1 MQTLLNLLA
10 GVSLLVWGTHIV
22 RTGILRVYGGPLR
35 RLLRSSVEN
44 RVAAFFAGVGVTGL
58 IQSSTAT
65 ALIVA
70 AFAGQGLIGTAP
82 ALAVMLGADVGTSLV
97 TLVLSFDLSWLA
109 PFLIFVGVVLFLGW
123 QSATIGR
130 FGRILIGLG
139 LIVFALQWIG
149 VAARPVVE
157 AAGVK
162 VIFASLTGDLL
173 LDMLVAALL
182 TMLCYSSLAVVLL
195 LAAFA
200 SLKVI
205 SLPVA
210 LGLVLGANLGSG
222 ILGMLSTL
230 RSPPEA
236 RRVTLGN
243 FLFKLIGCALLMPAV
258 GSIEGWIDGMQLDP
272 AREVVLF
279 HLIFNAGLAL
289 LFIFFTA
296 PIARVAERL
305 LPSRPLADD
314 PSKPRHLDPSALDT
328 PALAISCA
336 AREALRIGDIIEQM
350 LNGMLTVLRT
360 NDRAL
365 AERLR
370 KMDDIVDDL
379 YTAVKL
385 YLTQISREA
394 LEPAEG
400 RRWADIVSFTI
411 NMEQVGDIVERIIT
425 DVEDKKIDK
434 GRNFSEA
441 GMAEICDLHARLI
454 ANLRLGLAVFLNG
467 ELKSAQ
473 ELLAQKVLFRD
484 LERAYADSHLERL
497 TSQTAESIETSSLHL
512 DLISDLKRINSHICS
527 IAYPILE
534 QAGVLAKTRLKEPE
548 PQRAPGRARGHAG
561 AGPNGRNANGKPAN
575 GKATNGEP
583 EPPDWP
589 KRKPRSA

>member
-22 RTGILRVYGGPLR
+22 RTGILRMYGGSLR
-35 RLLRSSVEN
+35 RLLRHSVNN
-44 RVAAFFAGVGVTGL
+44 RGAAFFAGVGVTGL

-97 TLVLSFDLSWLA
+97 TVILAFDLSWLA
-109 PFLIFVGVVLFLGW
+109 PLLIFVGVVLFLAW
-123 QSATIGR
+123 QADPIGR

-139 LIVFALQWIG
+139 LIIFALQWIS
-149 VAARPVVE
+149 VAAKPVVQ

-182 TMLCYSSLAVVLL
+182 TILCYSSLAVVLL
-195 LAAFA
+195 VAALA
-200 SLKVI
+200 SLHVI
-205 SLPVA
+205 ALPVA

-222 ILGMLSTL
+222 LLGMLSTL

-243 FLFKLIGCALLMPAV
+243 FLFKLIGCIVLMPMV
-258 GSIEGWIDGMQLDP
+258 GHAEGLIGGLALD
-272 AREVVLF
+272 AAHEVVLF
-279 HLIFNAGLAL
+279 HFAFNVVLAL
-289 LFIFFTA
+289 AFIFFTA

-305 LPSRPLADD
+305 LPTRPVTSD
-314 PSKPRHLDPSALDT
+314 PAKPRHLDPSALTT
-328 PALAISCA
+328 PGLAISCA
-336 AREALRIGDIIEQM
+336 AREALRIGDVIEEM
-350 LNGMLTVLRT
+350 LNGMLTVLKT

-370 KMDDIVDDL
+370 KMDDIVDEL

-394 LEPAEG
+394 LEENEG

-411 NMEQVGDIVERIIT
+411 NMEQVGDIIERIIT

-441 GMAEICDLHARLI
+441 GMMEICDLHARLL
-454 ANLRLGLAVFLNG
+454 ANLRLGLAVFLDG
-467 ELKSAQ
+467 ELKGAQ

-497 TSQTAESIETSSLHL
+497 TSQTVESIETSSLHI
-512 DLISDLKRINSHICS
+512 DLISDMKRINSHICS

-534 QAGVLAKTRLKEPE
+534 KAGVLAKTRLKEPVDN
-548 PQRAPGRARGHAG
+548 
-561 AGPNGRNANGKPAN
+561 AGPARSRRESDSVVGNGETANGGWQN
-575 GKATNGEP
+575 RN
-583 EPPDWP
+583 
-589 KRKPRSA
+589 PRST

>member
-1 MQTLLNLLA
+1 
-10 GVSLLVWGTHIV
+10 
-22 RTGILRVYGGPLR
+22 
-35 RLLRSSVEN
+35 
-44 RVAAFFAGVGVTGL
+44 
-58 IQSSTAT
+58 
-65 ALIVA
+65 
-70 AFAGQGLIGTAP
+70 
-82 ALAVMLGADVGTSLV
+82 MLGADVGTSLV
-97 TLVLSFDLSWLA
+97 TVVLSFDLSWLA
-109 PFLIFVGVVLFLGW
+109 PLLIFVGVVLFLAR
-123 QSATIGR
+123 QADTIGR

-139 LIVFALQWIG
+139 LIIFALQWIG

-205 SLPVA
+205 ALPVA

-222 ILGMLSTL
+222 LLGMLSTL

-243 FLFKLIGCALLMPAV
+243 FLFKLIGCLLLMPVV
-258 GSIEGWIDGMQLDP
+258 GHVEGWIEGMQLDP

-279 HLIFNAGLAL
+279 HLVLQRRARAGCSSSS
-289 LFIFFTA
+289 
-296 PIARVAERL
+296 PRRSRGS
-305 LPSRPLADD
+305 PSGCSRRGPRPTIPA
-314 PSKPRHLDPSALDT
+314 KPRHLDPSALDT

-336 AREALRIGDIIEQM
+336 AREALRIGDVIEQM

-411 NMEQVGDIVERIIT
+411 NMEQVGDIIERIIT

-454 ANLRLGLAVFLNG
+454 ANLRLGLAVFLDG
-467 ELKSAQ
+467 DLKAAQ

-497 TSQTAESIETSSLHL
+497 TSQTVESIETSSLHL

-548 PQRAPGRARGHAG
+548 PPRPHGRARAH
-561 AGPNGRNANGKPAN
+561 GPTARTASRADADPA
-575 GKATNGEP
+575 KA
-583 EPPDWP
+583 DWQ
-589 KRKPRSA
+589 KRKPHSA

>member
-22 RTGILRVYGGPLR
+22 RTSILRLYGGDLR
-35 RLLRSSVEN
+35 RVLRRSVAH
-44 RVAAFFAGVGVTGL
+44 RMSAFLAGLGVTGL

-82 ALAVMLGADVGTSLV
+82 ALSVMLGADVGTALV
-97 TLVLSFDLSWLA
+97 TLVLSFELSWLS
-109 PFLIFVGVVLFLGW
+109 PFLIFVGVVLFLSR
-123 QSATIGR
+123 QNARIGR

-139 LIVFALQWIG
+139 LIMFALQWIS
-149 VAARPVVE
+149 VAAKPVVQ

-182 TMLCYSSLAVVLL
+182 TVLCYSSLAVVLL

-200 SLKVI
+200 GLQVL

-210 LGLVLGANLGSG
+210 LGMVLGANLGSG
-222 ILGMLSTL
+222 LLGMLSTL
-230 RSPPEA
+230 RATPEA

-243 FLFKLIGCALLMPAV
+243 FLFKLIGCVLLVPFV
-258 GSIEGWIDGMQLDP
+258 HHIEGWIEDLALDG
-272 AREVVLF
+272 ASEVVLF
-279 HLIFNAGLAL
+279 HLAFNVLLAL
-289 LFIFFTA
+289 LLLGLTER
-296 PIARVAERL
+296 IARVAERL
-305 LPSRPLADD
+305 LPSKPATDD
-314 PSKPRHLDPSALDT
+314 PAKPRYLDPSALDT
-328 PALAISCA
+328 PALAISNA
-336 AREALRIGDIIEQM
+336 AREALRIGDVIEEM
-350 LNGMLTVLRT
+350 LAGMLAVLRT

-370 KMDDIVDDL
+370 REDDVVDEL

-385 YLTQISREA
+385 YLTQVSREA
-394 LEPAEG
+394 LDEKEG

-411 NMEQVGDIVERIIT
+411 NMEQIGDIIDRIIA
-425 DVEDKKIDK
+425 DLEDKKIDK

-454 ANLRLGLAVFLNG
+454 ANLRLGLSVFLNG
-467 ELKSAQ
+467 DLKSAQ

-484 LERAYADSHLERL
+484 LERAYANSHLARL
-497 TSQTAESIETSSLHL
+497 AGNSADSIETSSLHL
-512 DLISDLKRINSHICS
+512 DLIADLRRINSHICS

-534 QAGVLAKTRLKEPE
+534 QAGVLARTRLK
-548 PQRAPGRARGHAG
+548 APDA
-561 AGPNGRNANGKPAN
+561 
-575 GKATNGEP
+575 
-583 EPPDWP
+583 EPPVESPLADDATWP
-589 KRKPRSA
+589 KNKPKTA

>member
-22 RTGILRVYGGPLR
+22 RTGILRLYGGDLR
-35 RLLRSSVEN
+35 RVLRRSISN
-44 RVAAFFAGVGVTGL
+44 RISAFFAGLGVTAL

-82 ALAVMLGADVGTSLV
+82 ALSVMLGADVGTALV

-109 PFLIFVGVVLFLGW
+109 PLLIFVGVVSFLTM
-123 QSATIGR
+123 QATRVGR

-139 LIVFALQWIG
+139 LIMFALQWIS
-149 VAARPVVE
+149 VAAKPIVQ

-162 VIFASLTGDLL
+162 VIFASLTGDVL

-182 TMLCYSSLAVVLL
+182 TILCYSSLAVVLL
-195 LAAFA
+195 LAALA
-200 SLKVI
+200 GLQVL

-222 ILGMLSTL
+222 LLGMLSTL

-236 RRVTLGN
+236 RRVVLGN
-243 FLFKLIGCALLMPAV
+243 FLFRVIGCLLALPMV
-258 GSIEGWIDGMQLDP
+258 SHIETWIDGLALDG

-279 HLIFNAGLAL
+279 HLLFNVALAIIFVGL
-289 LFIFFTA
+289 TEK
-296 PIARVAERL
+296 IAHIAERV
-305 LPSRPLADD
+305 LPTKHVSDD
-314 PSKPRHLDPSALDT
+314 PAKPRHLDPSALET

-336 AREALRIGDIIEQM
+336 AREALRIGDAIEQM
-350 LNGMLTVLRT
+350 LAGMLTVLKT
-360 NDRAL
+360 NDRML

-370 KMDDIVDDL
+370 RMDDVVDEL

-385 YLTQISREA
+385 YLTQVSREA
-394 LEPAEG
+394 LDDREG
-400 RRWADIVSFTI
+400 RRWTDIVSFTI
-411 NMEQVGDIVERIIT
+411 NMEQIGDIIERILT
-425 DVEDKKIDK
+425 DVEEKKIDK
-434 GRNFSEA
+434 GRNFSDA

-454 ANLRLGLAVFLNG
+454 ANLRLGLSVFLNG
-467 ELKSAQ
+467 DLKSAQ

-484 LERAYADSHLERL
+484 LERAYADSHLSRL
-497 TSQTAESIETSSLHL
+497 AGNTADSIETSSLHL
-512 DLISDLKRINSHICS
+512 DLIADLRRINSHICS

-534 QAGVLAKTRLKEPE
+534 QAGVLARTRLKTPE
-548 PQRAPGRARGHAG
+548 AEETAASPSGEDAAWQEAKTKTAG
-561 AGPNGRNANGKPAN
+561 A
-575 GKATNGEP
+575 
-583 EPPDWP
+583 
-589 KRKPRSA
+589 